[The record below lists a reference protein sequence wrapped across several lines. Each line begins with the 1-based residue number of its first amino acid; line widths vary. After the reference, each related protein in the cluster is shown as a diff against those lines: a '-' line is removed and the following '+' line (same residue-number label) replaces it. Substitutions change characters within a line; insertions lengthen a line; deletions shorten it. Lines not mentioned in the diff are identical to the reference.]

1 MSKQKRRHF
10 KPEDK
15 VKIIRRH
22 LIDKVSISEL
32 CEEFNIKPNQYYMW
46 QKLFFER
53 GEAAFQT
60 QNDPHQKQLERENV
74 HLKEKLQK
82 KDEIIAEVAEAFVTL
97 KKELGE
103 P

>member
-46 QKLFFER
+46 QKLFH
-53 GEAAFQT
+53 G
-60 QNDPHQKQLERENV
+60 V
-74 HLKEKLQK
+74 HSYNTNLKIRVILISSNRKFIEHL
-82 KDEIIAEVAEAFVTL
+82 
-97 KKELGE
+97 
-103 P
+103 